1 MIENGSLSYEEN
13 ADGYII
19 RDEEVLKGENSSSG
33 LTQIVTEGTRV
44 SKGEAVFRYYA
55 SNEDEITKQIESLD
69 KQIDEALMEDENRVS
84 SPDIANLELQ
94 IKRELENISGEN
106 NLQAIREYQKR
117 INNYTVKKGEIA
129 GSLSPEGSTVRNLV
143 ESRMALSNQLTNDSE
158 IIYSPKPG
166 IISYK
171 VDGLEDQI
179 KLNGEDFNYIN
190 SELLDGLK
198 LNVCSSIPESKEAGK
213 IVNNYNCYI
222 ACPMNTQNSE
232 VAEIGDKVLLRLP
245 DSSEINGEIVQI
257 NEEKDG
263 KRIIIFKIKEK
274 VESLLEYRK
283 ISLDII
289 WWKYS
294 GWKVS
299 NSALTQKDDLTYIVR
314 NRAGV
319 KEEILVKVL
328 RQNDTY
334 SIVTNYSDDELLN
347 LGFSQDQIVEFPKIK
362 LYDEIVVNK

>member
-1 MIENGSLSYEEN
+1 M
-13 ADGYII
+13 
-19 RDEEVLKGENSSSG
+19 
-33 LTQIVTEGTRV
+33 
-44 SKGEAVFRYYA
+44 
-55 SNEDEITKQIESLD
+55 
-69 KQIDEALMEDENRVS
+69 
-84 SPDIANLELQ
+84 
-94 IKRELENISGEN
+94 
-106 NLQAIREYQKR
+106 
-117 INNYTVKKGEIA
+117 
-129 GSLSPEGSTVRNLV
+129 SPEGSTVRNLV

-158 IIYSPKPG
+158 TIYSPKPG

-222 ACPMNTQNSE
+222 ACPMNTENSE
-232 VAEIGDKVLLRLP
+232 VAEVGDKVLLRLT